1 MKNIKT
7 ISALLLAAALPL
19 FASASATITPDGDG
33 LPFGVCSHPH
43 KSREINI
50 RELLFDKM
58 KEARVQW
65 LRDDFSWWKVEEQ
78 KGKFDFQVFDEIMD
92 SLDARKIKMLGILT
106 EHDANGKSAFKKR
119 KEWLEYIAA
128 TVEHFKGRVQY
139 WEILNEPDLYHGTP
153 QQASEYGKLLKEAS
167 SLIRKIDPNAK
178 IVYTGLAYGEKA
190 YLEASLKECDT
201 SKFDAIGIH
210 TYPAPTPP
218 EDTIAARVKLLNDA
232 MDKFGGRKPI
242 WITEI
247 GATTCKSA
255 KGINLAKAAAKKFG
269 LDKKQIVAMKFGA
282 FNSAPLA
289 KLIFPEAKNIRKIGL
304 KKIKSLDEN
313 CVLVLPAG
321 QHFPS
326 EFVKDIADFVKIGGS
341 AIHIGGYPFIFD
353 DNGRNLGNKGIS
365 QIGANITPHWNF
377 SPKLPSRA
385 KLKEVKNLQV
395 IDNADTSD
403 LPTLRCFDFDDK
415 FMPAG
420 AELIPLVRFEING
433 KTITPAAAYKMP
445 SGGCFVSIP
454 SDDSNY
460 VSDEYQAAAL
470 VRNYIYSLSAGIQ
483 KIFNY
488 NFRSHG
494 EVSLYEGSFGLVR
507 KDLTP
512 KPSFY
517 AFRTLTTLIGAY
529 PKISYKE
536 TEGICRAD
544 WTSPDGQP
552 VCALWVKRGLPKKVE
567 LNISAKDFKIM
578 EISGKTAKSGSAE
591 SPTKVGIKLSTT
603 PVYVIGANNI
613 TL

>member
-1 MKNIKT
+1 MKNMAT
-7 ISALLLAAALPL
+7 ISAAILAAALPL
-19 FASASATITPDGDG
+19 FADNAATAPDDG

-50 RELLFDKM
+50 REPLFDKM

-65 LRDDFSWWKVEEQ
+65 LRDDFSWWKVEEK
-78 KGKFDFQVFDEIMD
+78 KGEFDFKVFDEIMD

-106 EHDANGKSAFKKR
+106 EHSTDGQSAFGNR
-119 KEWLEYIAA
+119 KEWLKYIAA

-139 WEILNEPDLYHGTP
+139 WEILNEPDLHKGTP
-153 QQASEYGKLLKEAS
+153 QQAAEYGKMLKEAS
-167 SLIRKIDPNAK
+167 ALIRKIDPSAK
-178 IVYTGLAYGEKA
+178 IVYTGLAFGEKE
-190 YLEASLKECDT
+190 YLEASFKECDT
-201 SKFDAIGIH
+201 SNFDAIGIH

-218 EDTIAARVKLLNDA
+218 EGTIAARVKILNET
-232 MDKFGGRKPI
+232 MDRFGGRKPI

-255 KGINLAKAAAKKFG
+255 MGINLTKAAAKKFG

-289 KLIFPEAKNIRKIGL
+289 KQIFPKAKSVKKIGL
-304 KKIKSLDEN
+304 KKIKSFDEN

-341 AIHIGGYPFIFD
+341 VIHIGGYPFIFD
-353 DNGRNLGNKGIS
+353 DDGRNLGNKGLS
-365 QIGANITPHWNF
+365 QIGANITPHWSF
-377 SPKLPSRA
+377 SPKLPSRV
-385 KLKEVKNLQV
+385 KLREAKNLQV
-395 IDNADTSD
+395 IDNADISD

-415 FMPAG
+415 FLPAG
-420 AELIPLVRFEING
+420 AKIIPIVRFEING

-445 SGGCFVSIP
+445 SGGYFVGIS

-460 VSDEYQAAAL
+460 VSDDYQAAAL
-470 VRNYIYSLSAGIQ
+470 VRNYIYSLSAGVK

-507 KDLTP
+507 KDLTE
-512 KPSFY
+512 KPSFR
-517 AFRTLTTLIGAY
+517 ALRTLTTLVGAHA
-529 PKISYKE
+529 KISYKE
-536 TEGICRAD
+536 TGNVCRAD
-544 WTSPDGQP
+544 WISPDGRP
-552 VCALWVKRGLPKKVE
+552 VCALWLKRGLPKKTE
-567 LNISAKDFKIM
+567 LSLSSDKFKIM
-578 EISGKTAKSGSAE
+578 EISGKIIENDNAKGK
-591 SPTKVGIKLSTT
+591 TKLGVKLSTT
-603 PVYVIGANNI
+603 PVYIIGANNI